1 MNRIGMK
8 RAYYIDRLRI
18 LLITLVI
25 FHHSAIAFG
34 ASGGWYYITPDAAT
48 GAAQRILSLFM
59 GIDQAFF
66 MSLFFFISA
75 LLMPA
80 SFDRKGF
87 GRFMKDRL
95 VRLGIPLAVYT
106 LLIHPTLKFAIGR
119 YLGTTSEPWF
129 DFVWI
134 VDTRYPAPG
143 PMWFVLTL
151 LIFETVYALYRLS
164 SKRNAEAKPE
174 GEIPSARKIILFITG
189 TGLLAFGIRLF
200 YPIGNNFFGLQFGYF
215 VLYIAMYVLGIVAD
229 RGNWLERFT
238 LRQARPWFIASL
250 LAIPAFEC
258 AVLSSKAP
266 GVMKAFAGGMNLRAL
281 VYAMWEPVICVGF
294 CFFLLTFFK
303 KYLNTPGKLMSV
315 LSADSY
321 TVYIIHPLIVVG
333 FTILSEQ
340 AALPPLARLA
350 LVLASGIPT
359 CFLAAHLIRTLPGVK
374 SVL

>member
-1 MNRIGMK
+1 MK

-18 LLITLVI
+18 LLITLLI

-34 ASGGWYYITPDAAT
+34 ARGGWYYITPNATT
-48 GAAQRILSLFM
+48 GAVQFILSLFM
-59 GIDQAFF
+59 AIDQAFF

-87 GRFMKDRL
+87 GKFMKERL
-95 VRLGIPLAVYT
+95 VRLGIPLVIYT
-106 LLIHPTLKFAIGR
+106 LLIHPTLKFAICK
-119 YLGTTSEPWF
+119 YLGKASEPWL

-134 VDTRYPAPG
+134 VDTEYPGPG

-151 LIFETVYALYRLS
+151 LIFETVYALYHRSSNRNVEAEPGGRL
-164 SKRNAEAKPE
+164 
-174 GEIPSARKIILFITG
+174 PSALKFILFIMG
-189 TGLLAFGIRLF
+189 TGLLAFGIRFF
-200 YPIGNNFFGLQFGYF
+200 YPTGNNFFGLQFGYF
-215 VLYIAMYVLGIVAD
+215 VLYIAMYALGIVAN
-229 RGNWLERFT
+229 RNNWLGRFT

-250 LAIPAFEC
+250 SAIPAFGIV
-258 AVLSSKAP
+258 AALSKAP
-266 GVMKAFAGGMNLRAL
+266 GAMNDFAGGMNPRAL

-294 CFFLLTFFK
+294 CFFLLMFFK
-303 KYLNTPGKLMSV
+303 KYLNKPGKLASV

-321 TVYIIHPLIVVG
+321 TVYIFHPLIVVG

-340 AALPPLARLA
+340 VALPPLARLA
-350 LVLASGIPT
+350 FVLVSGIPT
-359 CFLAAHLIRTLPGVK
+359 CFLVAHLIRKIPGVK